1 MLSQIEIDNMQ
12 DLIETTFPNT
22 GVIKRYTNTNDG
34 FGGFTQSESTVVT
47 VNCAFYINSTKDVIV
62 ADGQQNQST
71 FTILFPVGTDITNKD
86 RVSIGSRVF
95 EVIQVQ
101 SRSYELV
108 IRVEVVE
115 TL

>member
-12 DLIETTFPNT
+12 DLIETTFPST
-22 GVIKRYTNTNDG
+22 GVIKRYANTNDG
-34 FGGFTQSESTVVT
+34 FGGFTQSESTVASAD
-47 VNCAFYINSTKDVIV
+47 CAFYINSTKDVIV

-108 IRVEVVE
+108 KKVEAVE
-115 TL
+115 IL

>member
-1 MLSQIEIDNMQ
+1 MLTQIEIDNMQ

-34 FGGFTQSESTVVT
+34 FGGFTQSESTVASVD
-47 VNCAFYINSTKDVIV
+47 CAFYINSTKDVIV

-86 RVSIGSRVF
+86 RVLIGSRVF

-101 SRSYELV
+101 SHSYELV
-108 IRVEVVE
+108 CRIKAIEI
-115 TL
+115 T